1 MERFSLCL
9 DFFMPDRNCR
19 IWNCLLLWVFIGFK
33 KTNVRYFFIDTFK
46 VVVVFYGHG
55 L

>member
-1 MERFSLCL
+1 MERFFALSG
-9 DFFMPDRNCR
+9 FFYARLKLSYLEP
-19 IWNCLLLWVFIGFK
+19 LLIVGFYWFK

-46 VVVVFYGHG
+46 KVVVFYDHG